1 MATREV
7 TRIYQFITD
16 THASFHLRWK
26 ENLLNHQ
33 IISKYYEHDWST
45 LELIMLFLAYILIA
59 KQKFHRNSNDTN
71 EHVITWQKVRWPWRA
86 DVSSSISFHFPQ
98 CFRAVFSEV
107 WNSFQNSRQFS
118 EVSNNLRKPRI
129 ALRSLKRFLKVSYSF
144 WFLRTFREYWTIS
157 ISELHISDKSFNYDS
172 SNIMKLEV
180 VISIVLW
187 LQVNSI
193 SNW

>member
-1 MATREV
+1 MKGKFTQPSNNLKILW
-7 TRIYQFITD
+7 TWLKHFGTY
-16 THASFHLRWK
+16 HAVLGLHPH
-26 ENLLNHQ
+26 HQ
-33 IISKYYEHDWST
+33 
-45 LELIMLFLAYILIA
+45 
-59 KQKFHRNSNDTN
+59 QKFHRNSNDTN
-71 EHVITWQKVRWPWRA
+71 EHVINWQKVRWPWRA

-129 ALRSLKRFLKVSYSF
+129 ALRSLKQFLKVSYSF
-144 WFLRTFREYWTIS
+144 WFFRTFREYWTIS

-180 VISIVLW
+180 IISIVLW
-187 LQVNSI
+187 LQVKPI

>member
-45 LELIMLFLAYILIA
+45 LELIMLFLVYILIA

-107 WNSFQNSRQFS
+107 SNSFQNSRQFS

-129 ALRSLKRFLKVSYSF
+129 ALISLKQFLKVSYSF

-180 VISIVLW
+180 IISIVLW
-187 LQVNSI
+187 LQVKPI

>member
-16 THASFHLRWK
+16 THFSFHLRWK
-26 ENLLNHQ
+26 EKLLNHQ

-86 DVSSSISFHFPQ
+86 DVSSSISFQFPQ

-107 WNSFQNSRQFS
+107 WNSFQNSWQFS
-118 EVSNNLRKPRI
+118 EVSSNLRKPRI
-129 ALRSLKRFLKVSYSF
+129 ALRSLKQFLKVSYSF

-180 VISIVLW
+180 IISIVLW
-187 LQVNSI
+187 LQVKPI